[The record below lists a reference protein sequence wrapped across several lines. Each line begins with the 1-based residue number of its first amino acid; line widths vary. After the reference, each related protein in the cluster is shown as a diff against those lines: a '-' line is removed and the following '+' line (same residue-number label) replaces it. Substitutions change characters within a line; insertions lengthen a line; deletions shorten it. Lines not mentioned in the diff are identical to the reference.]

1 MIASHIETIEIT
13 APQMPAEALETF
25 VFQYREWQKGE
36 VCAQEIEAARY
47 IDALE
52 GARAWVKRHYP
63 AGALVR
69 VRRASSCEPRPQ
81 LQLQAG

>member
-13 APQMPAEALETF
+13 APQIPAEALETF

-69 VRRASSCEPRPQ
+69 VRRARSCEPGPQ